1 MAILWGIQQFRPYLE
16 GYHFTVYS
24 YHKRKN
30 PTGIL
35 APWGLLLQEY
45 SFTLSHRKGIEHK
58 VPDAL
63 SRIPPN
69 SLDARQNDLPHC
81 CLVQQIEWSNIKE
94 QWYKDKKQKV
104 MGNPLEMALFACGR

>member
-81 CLVQQIEWSNIKE
+81 CLVHRLNGRISKNNGIRIKN
-94 QWYKDKKQKV
+94 KKLWET
-104 MGNPLEMALFACGR
+104 P